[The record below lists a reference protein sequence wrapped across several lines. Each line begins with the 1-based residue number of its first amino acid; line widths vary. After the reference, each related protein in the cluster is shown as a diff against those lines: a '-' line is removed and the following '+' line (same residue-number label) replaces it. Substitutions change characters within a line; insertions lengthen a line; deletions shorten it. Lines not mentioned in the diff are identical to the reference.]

1 MNIKSVI
8 AIVFSVTMMLLSCS
22 DSDSFSMSPALHLT
36 FSEDSISLDTVF
48 STVPTAT
55 RSFWVYNHSKDGIRC
70 TTIRLQRGNQTGF
83 RVNVDGTY
91 LGQSVGY
98 QTQNVEIRAGDSIR
112 VFVELTSP
120 NNYSLNPKLIEDNL
134 IFSLENGNEQK
145 VNLNAYSW
153 DAKILNNVTIE
164 KDSTLHDVRPIIVYG
179 GIRVGEN
186 ATLTIPEGT
195 SIYFHH
201 DAGIDVYGR
210 LITQG
215 TPEREVMLRG
225 DRIDR
230 MFDYLPYDNISG
242 QWKGI
247 RFHQTS
253 FSSTM
258 TYTDLHGANDGIV
271 CDSSATDR
279 PKLTMDACTVH
290 NCQGYGI
297 AARYVQMALSNCQI
311 SNTLNDCLSIE
322 DGVTLLN
329 NCTIAQFYPFNSKRG
344 TALSVSIRALFK
356 SLQCRNTLI
365 TGYDDNVLRMAVTDT
380 TVQHLYQFDD
390 CMIRTPKVTTKD
402 SIHYNRVIFENV
414 TDTTM
419 YGYHQFVK
427 IDTDNLRYDFRLKDK
442 SAAIGKANPS
452 TTMPTDRNGLKRD
465 DLPDIGSYEAERTK

>member
-1 MNIKSVI
+1 MKIKSVI
-8 AIVFSVTMMLLSCS
+8 AIVFSVSMMLLSCS
-22 DSDSFSMSPALHLT
+22 DSDSFSTSPALHLT

-55 RSFWVYNHSKDGIRC
+55 RTFWVYNHSEDGIRC
-70 TTIRLQRGNQTGF
+70 TTVRLQRGNQTGF

-120 NNYSLNPKLIEDNL
+120 NNYGLTPKLIEDNL

-153 DAKILNNVTIE
+153 DATILNNVTID
-164 KDSTLHDVRPIIVYG
+164 KDSTLEEIRPIIVYG
-179 GIRVGEN
+179 GITVGEN

-195 SIYFHH
+195 TIYFHH
-201 DAGIDVYGR
+201 DAGIDVHGR
-210 LITQG
+210 LVTQG
-215 TPEREVMLRG
+215 MPERAVVLRG

-230 MFDYLPYDNISG
+230 MFADLPYDNISG

-253 FSSTM
+253 FDNTM
-258 TYTDLHGANDGIV
+258 AYTDLHGANDGIV

-290 NCQGYGI
+290 HCQGYGI
-297 AARYVQMALSNCQI
+297 AARYVQLTLTNCQI
-311 SNTLNDCLSIE
+311 SNTLNDCLSVE
-322 DGVTLLN
+322 GGVTLLN
-329 NCTIAQFYPFNSKRG
+329 NCTIAQFYPFNGVRG
-344 TALSVSIRALFK
+344 AALSVTADALFK

-380 TVQHLYQFDD
+380 AARHQYQFDD
-390 CMIRTPKVTTKD
+390 CMIRTPKTTTKD
-402 SIHYNRVIFENV
+402 SVHYNRVVYEDV
-414 TDTTM
+414 TDTVR
-419 YGYHQFVK
+419 YGYRQFVK
-427 IDTDNLRYDFRLKDK
+427 VDTDKLRYDFHLKDK
-442 SAAIGKANPS
+442 SAAIGKANP
-452 TTMPTDRNGLKRD
+452 TTAMPADRNGLKRD
-465 DLPDIGSYEAERTK
+465 DQPDIGAYEAIRTN